1 LIHKNAPLDKITDFV
16 EHQFLIRVQN
26 KKENVL
32 GSKIIKS
39 KIFAKGSSQMTEPS
53 IDSPNLTSILKTKED
68 SSSSSSTLTNPEE
81 TKKKVVH
88 GIKTRGIIYYAPT
101 VVGLLILY
109 FISILY
115 GLNSE
120 QMKLIF
126 GSFFIGFVTMLIQ
139 LRLLEDSEM

>member
-16 EHQFLIRVQN
+16 EHQFLVRVQN

-39 KIFAKGSSQMTEPS
+39 KIFTKEGSNSIETPSTE
-53 IDSPNLTSILKTKED
+53 SPNLTPILKPKEN
-68 SSSSSSTLTNPEE
+68 SNPE
-81 TKKKVVH
+81 TKKTEKIVH
-88 GIKTRGIIYYAPT
+88 GVKTRGIIYYAPT
-101 VVGLLILY
+101 VVGLLVLY